1 MFWTMA
7 GGPGG
12 KVGSGG
18 SRSAKVRGLH
28 LTGGSSPSPAT
39 GGSHRDE
46 AGSNVEML
54 DSGSSL

>member
-1 MFWTMA
+1 MFWMMT

-18 SRSAKVRGLH
+18 SRSSKVRGLH
-28 LTGGSSPSPAT
+28 STGGASSTPDAA
-39 GGSHRDE
+39 GSHKDE